1 MGDSWAR
8 GSDSDSV
15 DLGSNPGSPAREL
28 ASNRCVFV
36 VSSVAEIVLKLP
48 RVSYPAKT
56 SAATRDAKC
65 LDAGRERPQ
74 GLSRP
79 FSSCRMWS
87 VSSEG
92 TGTEALASPP
102 VRNSTDHIRFS
113 FIMLGERFRLTGKAM
128 IHSSRRER
136 KTKAIAEVLAMI
148 ADAHPELV
156 RGRPRPRK
164 TDEWLRESA
173 TEFCAALDR
182 HAEHAMEN
190 RRPPGRASLPARPRR
205 HTPKSP
211 LLAAEREKVV
221 VALRPLPHAALAAR
235 LAQGCAPKNHAS
247 RRCGPREARLGGA
260 AARSNNG

>member
-1 MGDSWAR
+1 
-8 GSDSDSV
+8 
-15 DLGSNPGSPAREL
+15 
-28 ASNRCVFV
+28 
-36 VSSVAEIVLKLP
+36 
-48 RVSYPAKT
+48 
-56 SAATRDAKC
+56 
-65 LDAGRERPQ
+65 
-74 GLSRP
+74 
-79 FSSCRMWS
+79 
-87 VSSEG
+87 
-92 TGTEALASPP
+92 
-102 VRNSTDHIRFS
+102 
-113 FIMLGERFRLTGKAM
+113 MLGERFRLTGKAM

-235 LAQGCAPKNHAS
+235 LAQGCAPKLHVLSLTMQAGDAARGKRAWAGWPQDRTMDKPKQE
-247 RRCGPREARLGGA
+247 RRNEARRRALKGA
-260 AARSNNG
+260 RIVFGRHNALIDCTVSNLSDRGARLKVESPIGIPDTFDLMLDNAPVRGCRVTWRKATQIGVAFA